1 MTKIR
6 LLVLLTTFLFVG
18 SIGTLVFQ
26 YAKGF
31 RFNQQTGEV
40 TQNGILVI
48 KSYPDGA
55 EVFINGELKTG
66 TNATIPLPPS
76 TYDISIRKEG
86 FFSWEK
92 RINIK
97 NEEVTEA
104 TAHLFKL
111 APSLSPLTFS
121 GVQNVFASPD
131 ISKISY
137 TVPLSSN
144 NNDSEGLWIIE
155 TINLPIG
162 FSRDPRRITDGN
174 LDNSTWVWSPDA
186 REILLTTSKGDYL
199 LDTTAFTPQS
209 QRVNIKAQK
218 ASILKKWD
226 EEKNKKLQAQ
236 IRKLPDEVED
246 VLTRKASAVVL
257 SPDENMVL
265 YTASSSATI
274 PENLIKALPGSS
286 TQDQER
292 DIKPGRTYVYD
303 IKEDRNF
310 LISEE
315 GAILTGW
322 VDYKEL
328 IEIGNWKLEIGN
340 SRRSLAWYPSSRH
353 IIETVEEKV
362 VIMDYDGT
370 NSQTVYSGSYIAPHA
385 YPTVSL
391 ERLLILTNLGANSTP
406 ANLYSLNIK

>member
-92 RINIK
+92 RISIK
-97 NEEVTEA
+97 NEEVTET

-121 GVQNVFASPD
+121 GIQKVFASPN
-131 ISKISY
+131 ITKISY

-144 NNDSEGLWIIE
+144 NTDSEGLWIIE

-199 LDTTAFTPQS
+199 LDTTTFTPQS

>member
-186 REILLTTSKGDYL
+186 PVKLR
-199 LDTTAFTPQS
+199 QS
-209 QRVNIKAQK
+209 SYRQTRIWFFIRPVHRPRF
-218 ASILKKWD
+218 LK
-226 EEKNKKLQAQ
+226 
-236 IRKLPDEVED
+236 
-246 VLTRKASAVVL
+246 T
-257 SPDENMVL
+257 
-265 YTASSSATI
+265 
-274 PENLIKALPGSS
+274 
-286 TQDQER
+286 
-292 DIKPGRTYVYD
+292 
-303 IKEDRNF
+303 
-310 LISEE
+310 
-315 GAILTGW
+315 
-322 VDYKEL
+322 
-328 IEIGNWKLEIGN
+328 
-340 SRRSLAWYPSSRH
+340 
-353 IIETVEEKV
+353 
-362 VIMDYDGT
+362 
-370 NSQTVYSGSYIAPHA
+370 
-385 YPTVSL
+385 
-391 ERLLILTNLGANSTP
+391 
-406 ANLYSLNIK
+406 